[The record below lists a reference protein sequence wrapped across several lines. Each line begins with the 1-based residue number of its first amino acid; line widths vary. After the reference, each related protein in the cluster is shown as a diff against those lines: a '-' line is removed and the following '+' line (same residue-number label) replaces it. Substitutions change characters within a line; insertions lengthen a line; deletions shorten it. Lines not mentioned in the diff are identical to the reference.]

1 VQSFVLY
8 ISQL

>member
-1 VQSFVLY
+1 MPRNLY